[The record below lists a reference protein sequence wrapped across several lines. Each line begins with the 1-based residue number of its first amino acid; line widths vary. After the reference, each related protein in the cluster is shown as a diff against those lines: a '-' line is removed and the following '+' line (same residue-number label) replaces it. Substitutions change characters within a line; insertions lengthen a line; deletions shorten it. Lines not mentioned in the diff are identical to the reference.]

1 MYKVLNRAVV
11 AFSIT
16 CLASVPS
23 IMGAHAATPS
33 KADVKGRRL
42 TGEECARM
50 ERLIPETANYLGMRG
65 DGWKLIEEGR
75 KGIFPEANEA
85 MVRWVNEY
93 DHESQLKYGYQ
104 MGGKF
109 FSECKSGKVRT
120 QK

>member
-1 MYKVLNRAVV
+1 MYKVLRQSLL

-16 CLASVPS
+16 CLALVLA
-23 IMGAHAATPS
+23 ITAAHAATPN
-33 KADVKGRRL
+33 KAEVNGRRL

-50 ERLIPETANYLGMRG
+50 ERLVPETANYLGMRG

-75 KGIFPEANEA
+75 KGTFPEAHEA

-93 DHESQLKYGYQ
+93 NHESQLKYGYK
-104 MGGKF
+104 MGGRF